1 MSGSEPVRPT
11 AGDQDPAAPDAARPA
26 DPDAPA
32 AAADSDPAAPVPGS
46 AADAAPPE
54 AANEQDPAPDDQD
67 GPAEPAPPEA
77 ASELESRQLAD
88 ALYGVGRTPII
99 VARNVNYRYPAGELA
114 LRSVNLTIRR
124 GEFVF
129 LVGSSGA
136 GKTTLI
142 HLLNRDLLPSSGSIY
157 IDGVN
162 TSRLTRSEIPRLRRR
177 VGVIFQDYK
186 LLTRYTVGENVAFAL
201 RVTGGYDGDAQHRVR
216 EALATVSLAG
226 RAGHYPFQLSG
237 GEQQRV
243 AIARCLVTKPPIVIA
258 DEPTGNLDPE
268 IARETISLL
277 LRISELGTTVI
288 VATHNRELVNSLRQ
302 RVIELSGGKLAR
314 DEIRAGY
321 TADLL
326 DADAPAPGAD
336 SSDD

>member
-1 MSGSEPVRPT
+1 MNESEP
-11 AGDQDPAAPDAARPA
+11 AR
-26 DPDAPA
+26 
-32 AAADSDPAAPVPGS
+32 
-46 AADAAPPE
+46 
-54 AANEQDPAPDDQD
+54 
-67 GPAEPAPPEA
+67 PEA
-77 ASELESRQLAD
+77 ASDEESRQLAD
-88 ALYGVGRTPII
+88 ALYGVGRSPII
-99 VARNVNYRYPAGELA
+99 VARNVNYAYPAGAQA
-114 LRSVNLTIRR
+114 LRALNLTIRR

-142 HLLNRDLLPSSGSIY
+142 HLLNRDLVPSSGAIY

-162 TSRLTRSEIPRLRRR
+162 TARLARSQIPRLRRR

-186 LLTRYTVGENVAFAL
+186 LLAQYTVGENVAFAL
-201 RVTGGYDGDAQHRVR
+201 RVTGSYDGAAQRRVL
-216 EALATVSLAG
+216 EALGTVSLAG
-226 RAGHYPFQLSG
+226 RINDYPLQLSG

-243 AIARCLVTKPPIVIA
+243 AIARCLVTEPPIVIA

-268 IARETISLL
+268 IARDTISLL

-302 RVIELSGGKLAR
+302 RVVELADGRLAR

-321 TADLL
+321 AADETEINGDDLVN
-326 DADAPAPGAD
+326 DSADE
-336 SSDD
+336 

>member
-1 MSGSEPVRPT
+1 MGGPEP
-11 AGDQDPAAPDAARPA
+11 AGNGEPDR
-26 DPDAPA
+26 PA
-32 AAADSDPAAPVPGS
+32 AAS
-46 AADAAPPE
+46 
-54 AANEQDPAPDDQD
+54 EQ
-67 GPAEPAPPEA
+67 E
-77 ASELESRQLAD
+77 SLELAD
-88 ALYGVGRTPII
+88 ALYGVGRAPII
-99 VARNVNYRYPAGELA
+99 VARNLNYRYPAGELA

-142 HLLNRDLLPSSGSIY
+142 HLLNRDLVPSSGSIY

-162 TSRLTRSEIPRLRRR
+162 TARLPRSQIPRLRRR

-186 LLTRYTVGENVAFAL
+186 LLERYTVGENVAFAL
-201 RVTGGYDGDAQHRVR
+201 RVTGGYDGAAQRRVR
-216 EALATVSLAG
+216 EALATVALAG
-226 RAGHYPFQLSG
+226 RANDYPFQLSG

-243 AIARCLVTKPPIVIA
+243 AIARCLVTNPPIVIA

-302 RVIELSGGKLAR
+302 RVIELANGRLAR

-321 TADLL
+321 AADEIAMDGSIPPRDSDG
-326 DADAPAPGAD
+326 DASGDSPGD
-336 SSDD
+336 

>member
-1 MSGSEPVRPT
+1 M
-11 AGDQDPAAPDAARPA
+11 
-26 DPDAPA
+26 
-32 AAADSDPAAPVPGS
+32 SDPGPV
-46 AADAAPPE
+46 PPE
-54 AANEQDPAPDDQD
+54 AGEP
-67 GPAEPAPPEA
+67 EPAPPDPGQAPEPAPPPA

-88 ALYGVGRTPII
+88 ALYGVGRSPII
-99 VARNVNYRYPAGELA
+99 VARNLNYRYPAGELA

-142 HLLNRDLLPSSGSIY
+142 HLLNRDLVPSSGSIY

-162 TSRLTRSEIPRLRRR
+162 TARLARSEIPRLRRR

-186 LLTRYTVGENVAFAL
+186 LLARYTVGENVAFAL
-201 RVTGGYDGDAQHRVR
+201 RVTGGYDGAAQQRVR

-226 RAGHYPFQLSG
+226 RANDYPFQLSG

-302 RVIELSGGKLAR
+302 RVIELSGGRLAR

-321 TADLL
+321 SADHFGLGEL
-326 DADAPAPGAD
+326 APVPEAPAEAP
-336 SSDD
+336 DD

>member
-1 MSGSEPVRPT
+1 MSGSEPTRPT
-11 AGDQDPAAPDAARPA
+11 GADRDLAPPGPDPET
-26 DPDAPA
+26 A
-32 AAADSDPAAPVPGS
+32 AAS
-46 AADAAPPE
+46 A
-54 AANEQDPAPDDQD
+54 
-67 GPAEPAPPEA
+67 GHEPAPPDADRGPDPEKPAA

-114 LRSVNLTIRR
+114 LRTVNLTIRR

-142 HLLNRDLLPSSGSIY
+142 HLLNRDLVPSSGSIY

-162 TSRLTRSEIPRLRRR
+162 TARLSRSEIPRLRRR

-201 RVTGGYDGDAQHRVR
+201 RVTGGYDGAAQRRVR

-226 RAGHYPFQLSG
+226 RANDYPFQLSG

-302 RVIELSGGKLAR
+302 RVIELSGGRLAR

-321 TADLL
+321 TADEIG
-326 DADAPAPGAD
+326 AEIFNPAPAAD
-336 SSDD
+336 EGTPDD

>member
-1 MSGSEPVRPT
+1 MNDPDSIRPT
-11 AGDQDPAAPDAARPA
+11 AAGDQEPAAPDSANIPN
-26 DPDAPA
+26 PDQPI
-32 AAADSDPAAPVPGS
+32 
-46 AADAAPPE
+46 
-54 AANEQDPAPDDQD
+54 
-67 GPAEPAPPEA
+67 A
-77 ASELESRQLAD
+77 ASELESRNLAD

-142 HLLNRDLLPSSGSIY
+142 HLFNRDLVPSSGSIY

-162 TSRLTRSEIPRLRRR
+162 TARLTRAEIPRLRRQ

-186 LLTRYTVGENVAFAL
+186 LLARYTVGENVAFAL
-201 RVTGGYDGDAQHRVR
+201 RVTGGYDGAAQHRVR

-226 RAGHYPFQLSG
+226 RSNDYPFQLSG

-302 RVIELSGGKLAR
+302 RVIELSGGRLAR

-321 TADLL
+321 TADLIDRSDL
-326 DADAPAPGAD
+326 TSIQATTEDP
-336 SSDD
+336 SDD

>member
-1 MSGSEPVRPT
+1 MSDPGSVP
-11 AGDQDPAAPDAARPA
+11 
-26 DPDAPA
+26 PA
-32 AAADSDPAAPVPGS
+32 AAEDRDSAPADADRAPDSD
-46 AADAAPPE
+46 
-54 AANEQDPAPDDQD
+54 Q
-67 GPAEPAPPEA
+67 PEA

-88 ALYGVGRTPII
+88 ALYGVGRSPII

-114 LRSVNLTIRR
+114 LRTVNLTIRR

-142 HLLNRDLLPSSGSIY
+142 HLLNRDLVPSSGSIY

-162 TSRLTRSEIPRLRRR
+162 TARLTRSEIPRLRRR

-201 RVTGGYDGDAQHRVR
+201 RVTGGYDGAAQRRVR
-216 EALATVSLAG
+216 EALATVSLAD
-226 RAGHYPFQLSG
+226 RANDYPFQLSG

-302 RVIELSGGKLAR
+302 RVIELSGGRLAR

-326 DADAPAPGAD
+326 DADAFTSAQSPAEDPP
-336 SSDD
+336 DD

>member
-1 MSGSEPVRPT
+1 MSDPEPVRPAG
-11 AGDQDPAAPDAARPA
+11 AGDPDAASAPDPERPAAGPGPAAPDSDR
-26 DPDAPA
+26 DPDA
-32 AAADSDPAAPVPGS
+32 
-46 AADAAPPE
+46 
-54 AANEQDPAPDDQD
+54 EQ
-67 GPAEPAPPEA
+67 PEA

-114 LRSVNLTIRR
+114 LRSLNLTIRR

-142 HLLNRDLLPSSGSIY
+142 HLLNRDLVPNSGSIY

-162 TSRLTRSEIPRLRRR
+162 TARLTRSEIPRLRRR

-201 RVTGGYDGDAQHRVR
+201 RVTGGYDGAAQHRVR

-226 RAGHYPFQLSG
+226 RANHYPFQLSG

-302 RVIELSGGKLAR
+302 RVIELSGGRLAR

-321 TADLL
+321 AADQL
-326 DADAPAPGAD
+326 DADIFTPIQAPAED

>member
-1 MSGSEPVRPT
+1 MSEPGVSDPGSVR
-11 AGDQDPAAPDAARPA
+11 
-26 DPDAPA
+26 PA
-32 AAADSDPAAPVPGS
+32 AAEDRDSAPADAVRAPDSD
-46 AADAAPPE
+46 
-54 AANEQDPAPDDQD
+54 Q
-67 GPAEPAPPEA
+67 PEA

-88 ALYGVGRTPII
+88 ALYGVGRSPII

-114 LRSVNLTIRR
+114 LRTVNLTIRR

-142 HLLNRDLLPSSGSIY
+142 HLLNRDLVPSSGSIY

-162 TSRLTRSEIPRLRRR
+162 TARLTRSEIPRLRRR

-201 RVTGGYDGDAQHRVR
+201 RVTGGYDGAAQRRVR
-216 EALATVSLAG
+216 EALATVSLAA
-226 RAGHYPFQLSG
+226 RANDYPFQLSG

-302 RVIELSGGKLAR
+302 RVIELSGGRLAR

-326 DADAPAPGAD
+326 DADAYTSVQSPAEDPP
-336 SSDD
+336 DD

>member
-1 MSGSEPVRPT
+1 MSDPGSVR
-11 AGDQDPAAPDAARPA
+11 
-26 DPDAPA
+26 PA
-32 AAADSDPAAPVPGS
+32 AAEDRDSAPADAVRAPDSD
-46 AADAAPPE
+46 
-54 AANEQDPAPDDQD
+54 Q
-67 GPAEPAPPEA
+67 PEA

-88 ALYGVGRTPII
+88 ALYGVGRSPII

-114 LRSVNLTIRR
+114 LRTVNLTIRR

-142 HLLNRDLLPSSGSIY
+142 HLLNRDLVPSSGSIY

-162 TSRLTRSEIPRLRRR
+162 TARLTRSEIPRLRRR

-201 RVTGGYDGDAQHRVR
+201 RVTGGYDGAAQRRVR
-216 EALATVSLAG
+216 EALATVSLAD
-226 RAGHYPFQLSG
+226 RANDYPFQLSG

-302 RVIELSGGKLAR
+302 RVIELSGGRLAR

-326 DADAPAPGAD
+326 DADAYTSVQSPAEDPP
-336 SSDD
+336 DD

>member
-1 MSGSEPVRPT
+1 MSEPGVSDPGSVR
-11 AGDQDPAAPDAARPA
+11 
-26 DPDAPA
+26 PA
-32 AAADSDPAAPVPGS
+32 AAEDRDSAPADAVRAPDSD
-46 AADAAPPE
+46 
-54 AANEQDPAPDDQD
+54 Q
-67 GPAEPAPPEA
+67 PEA

-88 ALYGVGRTPII
+88 ALYGVGRSPII

-114 LRSVNLTIRR
+114 LRTVNLTIRR

-142 HLLNRDLLPSSGSIY
+142 HLLNRDLVPSSGSIY

-162 TSRLTRSEIPRLRRR
+162 TARLTRSEIPRLRRR

-201 RVTGGYDGDAQHRVR
+201 RVTGGYDGAAQRRVR
-216 EALATVSLAG
+216 EALATVSLAD
-226 RAGHYPFQLSG
+226 RANDYPFQLSG

-302 RVIELSGGKLAR
+302 RVIELSGGRLAR

-326 DADAPAPGAD
+326 DADAYTSVQSPAEDPP
-336 SSDD
+336 DD